1 MIDPGNS
8 QEQKEV
14 DEAVVAEQ
22 QESSEEPQQPAL
34 QQPDEETKQ
43 VAIEEVQEVT
53 SDETPVQRGK
63 KRVKKVPAGDGG
75 GVDAASQSLASGA
88 LHIGSGCTRR
98 LCVQSYYPG
107 SRRNNGDC
115 IRYWL
120 EPGTSIISGVW
131 MLLSIATVSITPV
144 VIREF
149 CYEHCSRRA
158 GQNP

>member
-43 VAIEEVQEVT
+43 VAIEEVQVT

-63 KRVKKVPAGDGG
+63 KRVKKVPQVTEAELMPRP
-75 GVDAASQSLASGA
+75 SLWP
-88 LHIGSGCTRR
+88 L
-98 LCVQSYYPG
+98 V
-107 SRRNNGDC
+107 
-115 IRYWL
+115 
-120 EPGTSIISGVW
+120 
-131 MLLSIATVSITPV
+131 LSISVAVALGGFAFNLIILGVGVIMVIVS
-144 VIREF
+144 VIGWSLE
-149 CYEHCSRRA
+149 RR
-158 GQNP
+158 